1 MISSALNSNASAMR
15 ALGTK
20 TAVTS
25 NNVANVNTDEF
36 KKSRA
41 LLEEAEKN
49 QGVRVSIDKIETEGP
64 ITFEEGEN
72 GLTER
77 ELSNVDMAEELV
89 STIPTQRGYEANAKA
104 IQTADQMMGTV
115 IDMIA

>member
-1 MISSALNSNASAMR
+1 MISSALNSNASAMK

-20 TAVTS
+20 TAVTA

-41 LLEEAEKN
+41 LLEEADAG
-49 QGVRVSIDKIETEGP
+49 QGVRVSISKVATEGP
-64 ITFEEGEN
+64 IAFEQGED
-72 GLTER
+72 GLVQQ
-77 ELSNVDMAEELV
+77 ELSNVNMAEELV
-89 STIPTQRGYEANAKA
+89 STIPTQRAYEANART
-104 IQTADQMMGTV
+104 IRTEDEMMGTV